1 MRSNTRSASTCV
13 ASVCPD
19 CTASDGSGRT
29 EADPCTRMGCTVCDR
44 ALVSMRYFAVL
55 PPDYLRPASTFWNHY
70 RFGRDG
76 LPVIFSSWRDTRT
89 PGGDESNTQFGLKV
103 WCALPRCGWRM
114 FRAVRSSPGGVWT
127 PELGYRA
134 RPFWTAPRRWPDPVC
149 RFRTTAST
157 WTHIDTRLKRETP
170 STFRPSQRL
179 TRARVFRVSSDLLR
193 DQIRCGTVALSSPLI
208 RVGGPDCRR
217 R

>member
-1 MRSNTRSASTCV
+1 MSWRNSTSVLGLPALPHSLPASHRLCRNVHT
-13 ASVCPD
+13 
-19 CTASDGSGRT
+19 
-29 EADPCTRMGCTVCDR
+29 
-44 ALVSMRYFAVL
+44 VSMRYFAVL

-76 LPVIFSSWRDTRT
+76 LPVIFSSWRDART

-103 WCALPRCGWRM
+103 WCALLRYGWRM

-157 WTHIDTRLKRETP
+157 WTHIDTRLT
-170 STFRPSQRL
+170 
-179 TRARVFRVSSDLLR
+179 A
-193 DQIRCGTVALSSPLI
+193 VALSLVRALSS
-208 RVGGPDCRR
+208 RVVLSGHAVEQR
-217 R
+217 